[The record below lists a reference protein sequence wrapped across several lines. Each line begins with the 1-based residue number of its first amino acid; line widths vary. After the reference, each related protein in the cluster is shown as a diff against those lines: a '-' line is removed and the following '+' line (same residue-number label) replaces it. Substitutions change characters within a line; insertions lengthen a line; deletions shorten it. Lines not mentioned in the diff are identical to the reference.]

1 MSTEARG
8 RAWLEIDRAALRRN
22 YERVREVAGTGTRIL
37 PVVKADAYGVGF
49 EGVVRALEPLEPW
62 GYGLGNVEEGRALRE
77 LGVTRP
83 ALILA
88 PIGHE
93 DAKAAVGLD
102 VRPTVSSIDG
112 ARAVVAAADSLG
124 RDAAFH
130 VEVDTGMGRA
140 GFPWGD
146 VAEWGPALAALG
158 GGRARWEG
166 VYSHFHSADKPGSDS
181 VQEQAGRFRTVVEAL
196 RASVPG
202 DRIEHLCNSAGVLR
216 RPDLASGLV
225 RPGIFLYGGRP
236 GPDLAEPDLVVTLR
250 ARIVLLR
257 EAKPGDTVGY
267 GSLYKASRHERWA
280 TVAVG
285 YSDGLLPRAFSNGGR
300 ALVEGRSV
308 PVIGRI
314 SMGMTVVDTT
324 DLPGAGVQVGAPVT
338 FVGAD
343 GGESISLGQVEA
355 ATGRSVYELLTGL
368 SRRLPRI
375 WV

>member
-22 YERVREVAGTGTRIL
+22 YARVAQVAGAGARIL

-49 EGVVRALEPLEPW
+49 EGVVRALEDVSPW
-62 GYGLGNVEEGRALRE
+62 GYGLGNVEEGKALRD
-77 LGVTRP
+77 LGITRP

-88 PIGHE
+88 PISPRDVE
-93 DAKAAVGLD
+93 TAVALD

-112 ARAVVAAADSLG
+112 ARAAVAAAESLG
-124 RDAAFH
+124 RDATFH

-140 GFPWGD
+140 GFPWSEVG
-146 VAEWGPALAALG
+146 AWGPALAALG

-166 VYSHFHSADKPGSDS
+166 VYSHFHSADKPESTS
-181 VQEQAGRFRTVVEAL
+181 VQEQVDRFRTVTDAL
-196 RASVPG
+196 RSVAPG
-202 DRIEHLCNSAGVLR
+202 DRILHLCNSAGLFR
-216 RPDLASGLV
+216 RPDLAQNLV

-236 GPDLAEPDLVVTLR
+236 GPDLPEPDLVVTFR

-257 EAKPGDTVGY
+257 DAKPGDSLGY
-267 GSLYKASRHERWA
+267 GSLYRATRHERWA
-280 TVAVG
+280 TVAAG
-285 YSDGLLPRAFSNGGR
+285 YSDGLLPRSFSNGGR
-300 ALVEGRSV
+300 ALLGGRPV

-324 DLPGAGVQVGAPVT
+324 DLTGPAVEVGAPVT

-343 GGESISLGQVEA
+343 GGESISLAQVEA
-355 ATGRSVYELLTGL
+355 TTDRSVYELLTGL
-368 SRRLPRI
+368 SKRLPRI